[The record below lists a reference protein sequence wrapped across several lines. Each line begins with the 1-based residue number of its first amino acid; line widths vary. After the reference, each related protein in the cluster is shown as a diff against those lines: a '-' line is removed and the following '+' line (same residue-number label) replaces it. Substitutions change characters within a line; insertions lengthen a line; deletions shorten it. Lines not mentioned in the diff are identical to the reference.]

1 MGQKDDYEMS
11 ANEYETTY
19 NHCEYQISGT
29 SRSDGSPVMM
39 QADRV
44 PRAPTQPEEE
54 VDDELDGIEDNIAL
68 ETRESVS
75 VKRNLKRK
83 RQERKPS
90 SLRFFYLWYITQ
102 AFDR

>member
-19 NHCEYQISGT
+19 NRCEYQISGA

-54 VDDELDGIEDNIAL
+54 VDDELDGIEDKIAL
-68 ETRESVS
+68 EARESVS
-75 VKRNLKRK
+75 VKRKRK

-90 SLRFFYLWYITQ
+90 LLQFFYLWYITQ